1 MKTHTHLFETIGS
14 FDNLLLAAKKAQK
27 GKRFQEN
34 VGRFN
39 INLENELL
47 QLQRELRGQTYQPG
61 GYREFLIFEPKARM
75 ISAAPY
81 RDRVVHHALCNV
93 IAPLFERV
101 FIFDSYANRVGKGAH
116 AATLRYQGFC
126 RKNAFALK
134 CDVRKYFPSIDLE
147 ILKAEIR
154 RTIAC
159 PDTLWLIDR
168 IIDGSNEQ
176 EQVIQ
181 YFPGDDL
188 LTPAERRRG
197 VPIGNLT
204 SQFFANVYLN
214 RFDHFVKEV
223 LRCPFYLRYVDDS
236 VALGNDKDWLWEIKA
251 RMEEFLEKYRL
262 RLHEHKCQIR
272 RTDQGV
278 TFLGFRVF
286 PGFRLLKHENVVR
299 TKRRMRRLQAQ
310 YAAGGL
316 SWDEV
321 TRAIHGWLGHASFG
335 DTYRLR
341 EKLFA
346 AHSFVRSCSFRSSTL
361 GA

>member
-1 MKTHTHLFETIGS
+1 
-14 FDNLLLAAKKAQK
+14 
-27 GKRFQEN
+27 
-34 VGRFN
+34 
-39 INLENELL
+39 
-47 QLQRELRGQTYQPG
+47 
-61 GYREFLIFEPKARM
+61 LIYEPKHRT

-93 IAPLFERV
+93 VAPLFERT
-101 FIFDSYANRVGKGAH
+101 FIFDSYANRVGKGTHQAI
-116 AATLRYQGFC
+116 LRYRDFC
-126 RKNAFALK
+126 RKNKYALK
-134 CDVRKYFPSIDLE
+134 CDVKKYFPSIDHE

-176 EQVIQ
+176 EPVLQ

-188 LTPAERRRG
+188 FTPAQRRQG
-197 VPIGNLT
+197 LPIGNLT

-214 RFDHFVKEV
+214 RFDHFVKEI
-223 LRCPFYLRYVDDS
+223 LRCKFYLRYVDDS
-236 VALGNDKDWLWEIKA
+236 VVLGNDKAWLWEVKCE
-251 RMEEFLEKYRL
+251 METYLESLRL

-286 PGFRLLKHENVVR
+286 PQFRLLKRENIVR
-299 TKRRMRRLQAQ
+299 TRRRLRRLQAQ
-310 YAAGGL
+310 YAAGEI
-316 SWDEV
+316 SWNEA
-321 TRAIHGWLGHASFG
+321 TRSVHGWLGHAGFG

-341 EKLFA
+341 ERMFEEHPFQRA
-346 AHSFVRSCSFRSSTL
+346 A
-361 GA
+361 